1 MERVNTSYKDIWN
14 QTTQTYDFFE
24 SLGLRV
30 INKVYIRLKNS
41 FIKHIF
47 LANFSFQRLLPDTLM
62 YPEFAYA
69 LAAWYLNLLENQYCT
84 NCYVMH
90 WLFTVQQNLMMIGNL
105 NKFTN
110 GSKYY
115 NLKILNWFYEKRSC
129 SIFLI
134 IILIS
139 ISILW

>member
-41 FIKHIF
+41 FIKYIF
-47 LANFSFQRLLPDTLM
+47 LANFSFQILLPDTLM

-69 LAAWYLNLLENQYCT
+69 LAA
-84 NCYVMH
+84 
-90 WLFTVQQNLMMIGNL
+90 
-105 NKFTN
+105 
-110 GSKYY
+110 
-115 NLKILNWFYEKRSC
+115 
-129 SIFLI
+129 
-134 IILIS
+134 
-139 ISILW
+139 